1 MNIMTFTYNKD
12 GELSDR
18 VFIPLVNPTNKY
30 FGIDISELEVVDQ
43 VAFDEEVFRIQD
55 EQKAKMDALMEKYD
69 CKYKYRAFFPE
80 KMTNVVFEKD

>member
-12 GELSDR
+12 GEFSER
-18 VFIPLVNPTNKY
+18 VFIPIVNPTQKY

-43 VAFDEEVFRIQD
+43 VAFDEELFRIQD
-55 EQKAKMDALMEKYD
+55 EQKAKIDALMEKYD
-69 CKYKYRAFFPE
+69 CKYRYRFFFPE